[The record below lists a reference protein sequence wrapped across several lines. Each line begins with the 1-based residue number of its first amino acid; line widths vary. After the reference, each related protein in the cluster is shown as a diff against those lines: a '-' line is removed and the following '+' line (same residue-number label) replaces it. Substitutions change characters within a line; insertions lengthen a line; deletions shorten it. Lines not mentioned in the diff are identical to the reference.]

1 MAAVSVLS
9 QENATDLYP
18 GLHWP
23 VFSVLTHSL
32 ITSLL
37 WVLEFIIL
45 PETQTVIVS
54 PLLINVVVIVTA
66 MTSCRC
72 TPLAL
77 LCGCRFM

>member
-1 MAAVSVLS
+1 MAAVSIFS

-18 GLHWP
+18 GLQWP
-23 VFSVLTHSL
+23 VFFVLTHSL

-37 WVLEFIIL
+37 CVLEFIIL

-66 MTSCRC
+66 MTSCWWP
-72 TPLAL
+72 PLAL
-77 LCGCRFM
+77 LCGCYFM